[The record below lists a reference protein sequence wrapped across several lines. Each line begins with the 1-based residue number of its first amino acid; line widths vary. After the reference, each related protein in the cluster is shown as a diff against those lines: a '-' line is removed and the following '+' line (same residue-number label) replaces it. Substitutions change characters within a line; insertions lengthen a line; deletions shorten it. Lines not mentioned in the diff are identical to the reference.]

1 MYARN
6 KAGGRAVRIDAM
18 PELTVILAAGRVLLI
33 AYATLATVLA
43 TACLALHAI
52 THYDRRTGQRRA
64 ALRRRRD
71 RRPLF
76 VRLDPEIDVP

>member
-1 MYARN
+1 
-6 KAGGRAVRIDAM
+6 M

-52 THYDRRTGQRRA
+52 THYDRRSGLRRA
-64 ALRRRRD
+64 AQRRRRVG
-71 RRPLF
+71 RPLF
-76 VRLDPEIDVP
+76 VRLDSELDVP